1 MGLRRREVGLD
12 LGGQEGAAHEAE
24 VDEHGG
30 DGHGRDRQGPE
41 RAVPQQEAE
50 ARRHVPRARRRPE
63 GEPGSVHQVKGVGAR
78 HRSKRLAD
86 FSNDPRVTPR
96 GSFGLPRR
104 RRAWQNARAMN
115 EVLGVILGGGR
126 GSRLF
131 PLTAQRSKP
140 AVPIA
145 GKYRLIDI
153 PVSNCLNSNL
163 RRIFVL
169 TQYNSESLN
178 RHLSSTYK
186 FDAFS
191 NAFVSVLAAEQTEE
205 SPDWFQGTADAVRQ
219 NLRYLRGHRY
229 RDVLILSG
237 DQLYQMDYRRMLDT
251 HRRHLADITV
261 AVTPVSAEQTSAFG
275 ILRMN
280 AQGRIT
286 HFEEKPAPERLPDL
300 VSEVPGL
307 GPVYLASM
315 GLYFFGREALEA
327 CIGEAGLVDFG
338 RHVIPASVP
347 KRRVHAHVYRG
358 YWEDVGT
365 ISSYFEAN
373 LALCEAMPPFDFY
386 DASRPVYTHP
396 RFLPASK
403 IEGCH
408 VRRSLISEGCI
419 MVGAEVDRVVV
430 GIRSRI
436 GRGTQVRD
444 SLVLGADYYET
455 LDEIEKAIARGV
467 PPLGIGAD
475 SVIQHAIIDKNA
487 RVGQGVRIVNEAG
500 LREKD
505 GQGYY
510 IRDGIV
516 VVPKNAVIP
525 DGTVI

>member
-1 MGLRRREVGLD
+1 
-12 LGGQEGAAHEAE
+12 
-24 VDEHGG
+24 
-30 DGHGRDRQGPE
+30 
-41 RAVPQQEAE
+41 
-50 ARRHVPRARRRPE
+50 
-63 GEPGSVHQVKGVGAR
+63 
-78 HRSKRLAD
+78 
-86 FSNDPRVTPR
+86 
-96 GSFGLPRR
+96 
-104 RRAWQNARAMN
+104 MN

-131 PLTAQRSKP
+131 PLTEHRSKP

-163 RRIFVL
+163 RRIYVL

-237 DQLYQMDYRRMLDT
+237 DQLYQMDYRKMLDT

-261 AVTPVSAEQTSAFG
+261 AVTPVSAELAPAFG

-286 HFEEKPAPERLPDL
+286 HFEEKPGPERLPEL

-386 DASRPVYTHP
+386 DAARPVYTHP

-408 VRRSLISEGCI
+408 VKRSLISEGCI

-487 RVGQGVRIVNEAG
+487 RVGQGVRIVNEG
-500 LREKD
+500 GVREKD

>member
-1 MGLRRREVGLD
+1 
-12 LGGQEGAAHEAE
+12 
-24 VDEHGG
+24 
-30 DGHGRDRQGPE
+30 
-41 RAVPQQEAE
+41 
-50 ARRHVPRARRRPE
+50 
-63 GEPGSVHQVKGVGAR
+63 
-78 HRSKRLAD
+78 
-86 FSNDPRVTPR
+86 
-96 GSFGLPRR
+96 
-104 RRAWQNARAMN
+104 MN

-131 PLTAQRSKP
+131 PLTEQRSKP

-163 RRIFVL
+163 RRIYVL

-178 RHLSSTYK
+178 RHLSNTYK
-186 FDAFS
+186 FDVFS
-191 NAFVSVLAAEQTEE
+191 KGFVSVLAAEQTEA
-205 SPDWFQGTADAVRQ
+205 SGDWFQGTADAVRQ
-219 NLRYLRGHRY
+219 NLRYFSEHRY
-229 RDVLILSG
+229 RDALILSG
-237 DQLYQMDYRRMLDT
+237 DQLYQMDYRKMLDT
-251 HRRHLADITV
+251 HRRQQADITV
-261 AVTPVSAEQTSAFG
+261 AVTPVTAEQTAAFG

-286 HFEEKPAPERLPDL
+286 HFEEKPSADRLPDL

-307 GPVYLASM
+307 GPAYLASM
-315 GLYFFGREALEA
+315 GLYFFARAALET
-327 CIGEAGLVDFG
+327 CSNENGLVDFG

-347 KRRVHAHVYRG
+347 KMRVQAHVYRG

-373 LALCEAMPPFDFY
+373 LALCMTMPPFDFY
-386 DASRPVYTHP
+386 DAARPVYTHP

-403 IEGCH
+403 IEGCA

-436 GRGTQVRD
+436 GHGTQVRD
-444 SLVLGADYYET
+444 SLILGADFYET
-455 LDEIEKAIARGV
+455 VDEIEKATARGV

-487 RVGQGVRIVNEAG
+487 RVGRGVRIVNEAG
-500 LREKD
+500 VQEQD

-516 VVPKNAVIP
+516 IVPKDAVIP

>member
-1 MGLRRREVGLD
+1 
-12 LGGQEGAAHEAE
+12 
-24 VDEHGG
+24 
-30 DGHGRDRQGPE
+30 
-41 RAVPQQEAE
+41 
-50 ARRHVPRARRRPE
+50 
-63 GEPGSVHQVKGVGAR
+63 
-78 HRSKRLAD
+78 
-86 FSNDPRVTPR
+86 
-96 GSFGLPRR
+96 
-104 RRAWQNARAMN
+104 MN

-126 GSRLF
+126 GTRLF
-131 PLTAQRSKP
+131 PLTEQRSKP

-163 RRIFVL
+163 RRIYVL

-178 RHLSSTYK
+178 RHLSNTYK
-186 FDAFS
+186 FDVFS
-191 NAFVSVLAAEQTEE
+191 KGFVSVLAAEQTEA
-205 SPDWFQGTADAVRQ
+205 SGDWFQGTADAVRQ
-219 NLRYLRGHRY
+219 NLRYFSEHRY
-229 RDVLILSG
+229 RDALILSG
-237 DQLYQMDYRRMLDT
+237 DQLYQMDYRKMLDT
-251 HRRHLADITV
+251 HRRHQADITV
-261 AVTPVSAEQTSAFG
+261 AVTPVTAEQTSAFG

-286 HFEEKPAPERLPDL
+286 HFEEKPSADRLPDL

-307 GPVYLASM
+307 GPAYLASM
-315 GLYFFGREALEA
+315 GLYFFERAALET
-327 CIGEAGLVDFG
+327 CSNENGLVDFG

-347 KRRVHAHVYRG
+347 RMRVQAHVYRG

-373 LALCEAMPPFDFY
+373 LALCETMPPFDFY
-386 DASRPVYTHP
+386 DAARPVYTHP

-403 IEGCH
+403 IEGCA

-444 SLVLGADYYET
+444 SLILGADFYET
-455 LDEIEKAIARGV
+455 VDEIEKATASGV

-487 RVGQGVRIVNEAG
+487 RVGRGVKIVNEAG
-500 LREKD
+500 VQEQD

-516 VVPKNAVIP
+516 IVPKDAVIP